1 MTKES
6 NELLSELINVS
17 ERRQFRR
24 VFSLVPQEDVVLFS
38 INGRN
43 HFVAKL
49 LDLSRGGALIYTA
62 DPSVSADAGPYYKLY
77 FQSRGAMFHLE
88 GILVRKELQFFAF
101 QFVNVTPLDLAEIR
115 GKLARMEIMAA
126 RMCVSH

>member
-1 MTKES
+1 MSK
-6 NELLSELINVS
+6 ELINVS

-24 VFSLVPQEDVVLFS
+24 VFSLVPEEDVVLFS
-38 INGRN
+38 MNGRS

-62 DPSVSADAGPYYKLY
+62 DPSVSADVGGQYKLY

-88 GILVRKELQFFAF
+88 GTLVRKDMQFFAF
-101 QFVNVTPLDLAEIR
+101 QFLNLTPLDLAEIR
-115 GKLARMEIMAA
+115 AKLARMEIMAA
-126 RMCVSH
+126 RVSVG

>member
-1 MTKES
+1 MT
-6 NELLSELINVS
+6 NELTNVS

-24 VFSLVPQEDVVLFS
+24 VFSLVPEEDVVLFS
-38 INGRN
+38 MDGQS

-62 DPSVSADAGPYYKLY
+62 DPTVGADAGCHYKLY
-77 FQSRGAMFHLE
+77 FQNRGAMFHLE
-88 GILVRKELQFFAF
+88 AVLARRDMQFFAF
-101 QFVNVTPLDLAEIR
+101 QFVNLTPLDVAEIR

-126 RMCVSH
+126 RLSVSH

>member
-1 MTKES
+1 MS
-6 NELLSELINVS
+6 NELLNVS

-24 VFSLVPQEDVVLFS
+24 VFSLVPEEDVVLFS
-38 INGRN
+38 MNGQS

-62 DPSVSADAGPYYKLY
+62 DPTVGADAGSQYKLY
-77 FQSRGAMFHLE
+77 FQNRGSMFHLE
-88 GILVRKELQFFAF
+88 AVLTRREMQFFAF
-101 QFVNVTPLDLAEIR
+101 QFINLTALDVAEVR

-126 RMCVSH
+126 RLSVSH

>member
-1 MTKES
+1 MS
-6 NELLSELINVS
+6 NELVNVS

-24 VFSLVPQEDVVLFS
+24 VFSLVPEEDVVLFS
-38 INGRN
+38 MNGQS

-62 DPSVSADAGPYYKLY
+62 DPTVGADAGSHYKLY
-77 FQSRGAMFHLE
+77 FQNRGSMFHLE
-88 GILVRKELQFFAF
+88 AVLTRKVMEFFAF
-101 QFVNVTPLDLAEIR
+101 QFVNLTPLDVAEIR

-126 RMCVSH
+126 RLSVSH

>member
-1 MTKES
+1 MT
-6 NELLSELINVS
+6 NDLMSELINVS

-38 INGRN
+38 MNGHN

-62 DPSVSADAGPYYKLY
+62 DPSVCADAGSHYKLY
-77 FQSRGAMFHLE
+77 FQRRGAMFHLE
-88 GILVRKELQFFAF
+88 AMLVRKELQFFAF
-101 QFVNVTPLDLAEIR
+101 QFMNVTPLDLAEIR
-115 GKLARMEIMAA
+115 GKIARMEIMAA